1 MRRRSLAMA
10 LAAVALG
17 LAAGQPGPA
26 RADEAKTLRQEIEAL
41 KESQEALRKELEE
54 IKSLLLDRR
63 ETTAAPR
70 KGQTMAVR
78 VADAPFRGSATA
90 KVTVVEFSDYQCPY
104 CARHHRETVPQLDRE
119 YIATGKVRYVV
130 RNFPVAALH
139 KQAVKAAEAT
149 GCAGDQRKFWEM
161 HDRLFGEPTAL
172 AIPDLV
178 RHVQAIGLDVP
189 QFQQCLSSG
198 THAAAVRRDLLEGQK
213 AGIRG
218 TPTFFLGLTE
228 PGQPELKATRLLVGA
243 QPYASFRE
251 AIEAL
256 LAEPK

>member
-1 MRRRSLAMA
+1 MTRRSLAAA
-10 LAAVALG
+10 LAAIALG
-17 LAAGQPGPA
+17 VAAGPPEGA
-26 RADEAKTLRQEIEAL
+26 RADETKALRQEIEAL
-41 KESQEALRKELEE
+41 KEGQEALRKELEE
-54 IKSLLLDRR
+54 LKGLLRSGR

-70 KGQTMAVR
+70 RGQTTAVR

-104 CARHHRETVPQLDRE
+104 CARHHRETLPELDRD

-149 GCAGDQRKFWEM
+149 GCAGDQRKFWEL
-161 HDRLFGEPTAL
+161 HDRLFAEPTAL
-172 AIPDLV
+172 AVADLV

-189 QFQQCLSSG
+189 QFQQCLGSG
-198 THAAAVRRDLLEGQK
+198 SHAAAVRRDLLEGQK
-213 AGIRG
+213 AGVRG

-256 LAEPK
+256 LAEAR